1 MRFRHEWLLVLIGLA
16 AAASPCVAASD
27 ATDLA
32 VEDLAM
38 NLLAST
44 NRNLGLAQKL
54 YESDPKSSRV
64 VLDSIRQTESTAKNV
79 AVTLRMLRDQSDKTD
94 AHRQTFNLLNTGLM
108 SVVKQSRAL
117 RDWVKG
123 EKSDALLAYHEERI
137 NALRSLEELS
147 NLSRRKVEAPAE

>member
-1 MRFRHEWLLVLIGLA
+1 MTVIVLA
-16 AAASPCVAASD
+16 TVASPCFAASD

-64 VLDSIRQTESTAKNV
+64 VLDCIRQTESTAKNV
-79 AVTLRMLRDQSDKTD
+79 AITLRMLRDQSDKTD

-117 RDWVKG
+117 RDWVKAD
-123 EKSDALLAYHEERI
+123 KSEALVTYHEERV

-147 NLSRRKVEAPAE
+147 NLSHRKVEAPAE